1 MALTDAA
8 KRRSHIGFPPPSI
21 SFGCFPIQI
30 NVTFCDG
37 PSVTGFNAGNCYSP
51 VVPENAKLVVMSSGS
66 GMGRRSLGRQLR
78 RLREKAGKKPEDVRS
93 VGSRQKIWRME
104 AGKGPYKYADIRTLC
119 FMYGAD
125 ETTTERLTDL
135 AAKADEENIWE
146 DFTDVLIPG
155 FGLYLDLEQSASAI
169 RTYDAELIHGLL
181 QTPLYHEH
189 LTIGEGMPE
198 HARRRDADLRVTRM
212 GTAFDAG
219 DPPAIS
225 AIIGE
230 SALHRIIGSADI
242 MREQLRYLRELTRE
256 KPNIEVRVLPWS
268 AGAHPGLRGGAFTLL
283 EFSEPDTDVVY
294 LESQA
299 DARYLEKETKL
310 RTYRDVWA
318 TLMQKSVRLEEYTT

>member
-1 MALTDAA
+1 
-8 KRRSHIGFPPPSI
+8 
-21 SFGCFPIQI
+21 
-30 NVTFCDG
+30 
-37 PSVTGFNAGNCYSP
+37 
-51 VVPENAKLVVMSSGS
+51 
-66 GMGRRSLGRQLR
+66 
-78 RLREKAGKKPEDVRS
+78 
-93 VGSRQKIWRME
+93 ME

-135 AAKADEENIWE
+135 AAKADEEKNIWE

-256 KPNIEVRVLPWS
+256 KNPTSRSGYCPGPPVHIRDCAAGHSPCWNSPNRTPTWFIWS
-268 AGAHPGLRGGAFTLL
+268 HRQTPGTWK
-283 EFSEPDTDVVY
+283 
-294 LESQA
+294 
-299 DARYLEKETKL
+299 KETKL